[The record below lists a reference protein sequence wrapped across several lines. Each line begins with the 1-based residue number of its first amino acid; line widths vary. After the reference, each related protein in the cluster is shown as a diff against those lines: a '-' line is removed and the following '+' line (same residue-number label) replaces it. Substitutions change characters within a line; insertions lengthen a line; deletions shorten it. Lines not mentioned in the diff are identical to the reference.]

1 VTQLLNMRNICFFN
15 TLKTWGGG
23 EKFYLENAVGF
34 KEKGYNTLVACDDH
48 SILSQKIFSHD
59 LVKLSVNNV
68 KNLSFLNP
76 FRLYK
81 VYLLLKENDIDTL
94 IFSTSQDLKLGGIAA
109 KLARVNKIIY
119 RRGLAHPI
127 RGSFLNKFL
136 LKHVITH
143 IFANSEETKRT
154 IRENLRSQIPENKIT
169 VLYNGIKTS
178 KVDTE
183 TQLEEIK
190 RNNPK
195 EIILGNAGRL
205 SKQKGQI
212 LLLDLANVL
221 FQKKIPFKLYIAGTG
236 ELQNE
241 LEREIKKRNLQETV
255 ILMGFVK
262 NIDAFMN
269 SIDIFLL
276 SSIWEGFGYVLVE
289 AMMHSK
295 PIVAFKITSNPEI
308 VIHEKTGFLVDYP
321 NMDDFAHQ
329 TLRLIENS
337 QLRKEMG
344 AHGLSR
350 VKEKFKLKDSISR
363 LEQYLLQ

>member
-1 VTQLLNMRNICFFN
+1 M
-15 TLKTWGGG
+15 KTWGGG

-205 SKQKGQI
+205 SKEKGQT
-212 LLLDLANVL
+212 LLLHLADLIKSKN
-221 FQKKIPFKLYIAGTG
+221 IPFKLYIAGTG
-236 ELQNE
+236 ALNKKLNE
-241 LEREIKKRNLQETV
+241 EISKRGLEKEVVL
-255 ILMGFVK
+255 LGFVEDI
-262 NIDAFMN
+262 NAFMN
-269 SIDIFLL
+269 SIDLFLL
-276 SSIWEGFGYVLVE
+276 SSLYEGFGYVITE
-289 AMMHSK
+289 AMVHSK
-295 PIVAFKITSNPEI
+295 PVVAFNIASMPEI
-308 VIHEKTGFLVDYP
+308 IVHDKTGFLVNSY
-321 NMDDFAHQ
+321 NVNEFAEYTVQ
-329 TLRLIENS
+329 LINNPD
-337 QLRKEMG
+337 LRKKMG
-344 AHGLSR
+344 ENGLVR
-350 VKEKFKLKDSISR
+350 VKEKFDLKDSISR
-363 LEQYLLQ
+363 LEHYLLE

>member
-1 VTQLLNMRNICFFN
+1 MKNICFFN
-15 TLKTWGGG
+15 SLKSWGGG

-34 KEKGYNTLVACDDH
+34 KKKGYNVVVACDDH
-48 SILSQKIFSHD
+48 SILSQKIFLHH
-59 LVKLSVNNV
+59 LPKLSVNNV

-76 FRLYK
+76 YRIFK
-81 VYLLLKENDIDTL
+81 VYSLLKKNKIDTL

-109 KLARVNKIIY
+109 KLAGVNKIIY

-127 RGSFLNKFL
+127 KGNFLNKYL
-136 LKHVITH
+136 LKHVTTH

-169 VLYNGIKTS
+169 VLYNGIKTT

-190 RNNPK
+190 RSNPK

-205 SKQKGQI
+205 SKQKGQK
-212 LLLDLANVL
+212 LLLDLADVL
-221 FQKKIPFKLYIAGTG
+221 KEKKISFKLYIAGTG
-236 ELQNE
+236 ELKKE
-241 LEREIKKRNLQETV
+241 LEKEIKKRNLQEEV
-255 ILMGFVK
+255 ILIGFVK

-269 SIDIFLL
+269 SIDVFLL

-295 PIVAFKITSNPEI
+295 PVVAFNITSNPEI
-308 VIHEKTGFLVDYP
+308 VIHDKTGFLVDYP
-321 NMDDFAHQ
+321 NMDAFARQ
-329 TLRLIENS
+329 TLNLIESS
-337 QLRKEMG
+337 QLRKKMG
-344 AHGLSR
+344 ENGLAR
-350 VKEKFKLKDSISR
+350 VKEEFDLEDSISR
-363 LEQYLLQ
+363 LEHYLLQ